1 MSYTIG
7 QIISTPPSRLDPFGA
22 ACKPVWHCIIPKPT
36 PKAHEEGRAFFRAA
50 NMHAFYPSQE
60 RLTRAKKPLPREV
73 PLLPGYLFAQCLRAP
88 LWHVIKSERWC
99 RDVFKVGDAPVAFP
113 YAMIRHLQ
121 GMTVEAEKLERAKCQ
136 MADDMRSAMRP
147 IEGQAAR
154 FVSGPFEGHVVTV
167 ESIAGTVAQFD
178 LLGKRVAADLRGM
191 ERLA

>member
-1 MSYTIG
+1 MTYTIG
-7 QIISTPPSRLDPFGA
+7 QIFTATPPQPAFGA
-22 ACKPVWHCIIPKPT
+22 DCKPVWHCIIPKPT

-73 PLLPGYLFAQCLRAP
+73 PLLPGYLFAQCLRQP
-88 LWHVIKSERWC
+88 LWHIIKAERWC
-99 RDVFKVGDAPVAFP
+99 RDVFKVGDAPVVFP
-113 YAMIRHLQ
+113 YHLIRHLQ

-136 MADDMRSAMRP
+136 MAEDMRSAMCP

-154 FVSGPFEGHVVTV
+154 FVSGPFAGHVVTV
-167 ESIAGTVAQFD
+167 ESIDGTVAMFD
-178 LLGKRVAADLRGM
+178 LLGKRVAADMRGM

>member
-7 QIISTPPSRLDPFGA
+7 QIITATQPQPAFGA
-22 ACKPVWHCIIPKPT
+22 DCKPVWHCIIPKPT

-60 RLTRAKKPLPREV
+60 RLTRAKKPMPREV

-113 YAMIRHLQ
+113 YQLIRHLQ
-121 GMTVEAEKLERAKCQ
+121 GMTVEAEKLERAKRQ

-154 FVSGPFEGHVVTV
+154 FVSGPFAGHVVTV
-167 ESIAGTVAQFD
+167 ESIDGAVAMFD
-178 LLGKRVAADLRGM
+178 LMGKRVAADLRGM